1 MSASGPSGPLVNVY
15 FNVIREN
22 RILVKKS
29 EYIGF

>member
-1 MSASGPSGPLVNVY
+1 MYVNHAIVVIFNVY